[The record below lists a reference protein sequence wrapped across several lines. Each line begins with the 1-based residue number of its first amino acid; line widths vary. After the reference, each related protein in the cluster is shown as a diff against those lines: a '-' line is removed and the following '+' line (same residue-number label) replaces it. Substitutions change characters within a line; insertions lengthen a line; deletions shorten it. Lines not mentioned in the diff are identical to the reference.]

1 MVLAKSMGLNV
12 CMKYIP
18 VAMIVIRIIVEL
30 LAKILFLSR
39 IFARS
44 YPGCMSEQ

>member
-18 VAMIVIRIIVEL
+18 VVMIVIRIIVIMIFFN
-30 LAKILFLSR
+30 ILISFL
-39 IFARS
+39 
-44 YPGCMSEQ
+44 